1 MKKIIENFSHHFD
14 DYECMWNGIEDIYM
28 NKTGE
33 ELPSQFFFAMSGF
46 CSFAYIKTNKSDLK
60 RMVSFGDGRTKQ
72 MYKFLAPI
80 VNFDYHFIESKT
92 PELALK
98 KAKKEIDNN
107 YPVVIGALDMYYL
120 DYFEKIYHKEHIP
133 FHYFL
138 MVGYD
143 DEEEKIYFYDCGREK
158 LMNLSYDNLYLAMN
172 ASLKGLSNPNTICTI
187 RMDNPV
193 SKKEIFIKSM
203 KIKSEQFLN
212 PQTNFLGVSGIRKLA
227 QEIVKWEDT
236 LGKKETKKIL
246 ENFVEFCGTVPTIP
260 NRLKGINKKDDIVF
274 ACSRDKMSKVLIEF
288 GNEYK
293 NDNIKKAGELFK
305 ESGNNFEKLCNVF
318 IDYLLNDTNDI
329 NISSDILLNI
339 ANIEYQAYEL
349 INKGIVEI

>member
-33 ELPSQFFFAMSGF
+33 KLPSQFFFAMSGF
-46 CSFAYIKTNKSDLK
+46 CSFAYIKTNKSDIK
-60 RMVSFGDGRTKQ
+60 RMISFGDGRTKQ

-80 VNFDYHFIESKT
+80 VGFNYHFIESKT

-138 MVGYD
+138 MVGYN
-143 DEEEKIYFYDCGREK
+143 DEEEKIYFYDCGRK
-158 LMNLSYDNLYLAMN
+158 DLMNLSYNNLYLAMGAN
-172 ASLKGLSNPNTICTI
+172 YKGLSNPNTICTI
-187 RMDNPV
+187 RMDKPIC
-193 SKKEIFIKSM
+193 KKEIFIKSM

-212 PQTNFLGVSGIRKLA
+212 PQVNFLGVNGIRKLA
-227 QEIVKWEDT
+227 QEITKWEEL
-236 LGKKETKKIL
+236 LGKDDTKKIL
-246 ENFVEFCGTVPTIP
+246 KNIVEFCGTIPTTP
-260 NRLKGINKKDDIVF
+260 NKLKGINKKDDIVF

-288 GNEYK
+288 GNEYE
-293 NDNIKKAGELFK
+293 NNNIKKAGYLFEK
-305 ESGNNFEKLCNVF
+305 SGTYFEKLCDVF
-318 IDYLLNDTNDI
+318 IDYLLDEKKDI
-329 NISSDILLNI
+329 NVSSDILLNI
-339 ANIEYQAYEL
+339 ADIEFHAYEL
-349 INKGIVEI
+349 INKGIAEI

>member
-33 ELPSQFFFAMSGF
+33 KLPSQFFFAMSGF
-46 CSFAYIKTNKSDLK
+46 CSFAYIKTNKSDIK

-98 KAKKEIDNN
+98 KAKKEIDND

-138 MVGYD
+138 MVGYN
-143 DEEEKIYFYDCGREK
+143 DEEEKAYFYDCGRKE
-158 LMNLSYDNLYLAMN
+158 LMNISYNNLYLAMS
-172 ASLKGLSNPNTICTI
+172 ASYKGLSNPNTICTI
-187 RMDNPV
+187 RMDKPTC
-193 SKKEIFIKSM
+193 KKEIFIKSM
-203 KIKSEQFLN
+203 KIKSERFLN
-212 PQTNFLGVSGIRKLA
+212 PQTSFLGINGIRKLA
-227 QEIVKWEDT
+227 QEIVKWESL
-236 LGKKETKKIL
+236 LGKDDTKKIL
-246 ENFVEFCGTVPTIP
+246 KNFVEFCGTVPTTP
-260 NRLKGINKKDDIVF
+260 NRLKGLDKKDNVIF
-274 ACSRDKMSKVLIEF
+274 ACSRDKMSNVLIEL
-288 GNEYK
+288 GSEYD
-293 NDNIKKAGELFK
+293 NTNIKNAGNLFE
-305 ESGNNFEKLCNVF
+305 ESGKCFEKLCDIF
-318 IDYLLNDTNDI
+318 IDYLLDKRNDI
-329 NISSDILLNI
+329 NISSEILLNI
-339 ANIEYQAYEL
+339 GDIEYRAYEL
-349 INKGIVEI
+349 ISKGINEI